1 MSRNLQ
7 KFQSNIDSVSLLKT
21 PKGVMF
27 DWDNTLVDSW
37 PLIQMA
43 IDNTMIKMNREP
55 WGLEKVRDEVH
66 KSMRESFPVIFGK
79 DWEEAGE
86 IYTECYRA
94 NHLQK
99 MLLLPNAKEFIEVL
113 ASKNILQFV
122 VSNKMGNSLRKEVK
136 NMQLDHLFFAIIG
149 ACDAIADKPSKHP
162 AELALLGCDL
172 DPKQDIIWFIGDTIA
187 DIECAVNAGCQP
199 ILYCDNI
206 DKISKT
212 IPEKM
217 LTSDDFMGE
226 FFNCRTNDYFLKK
239 LPIIIGYNQ
248 LIKTTSLL

>member
-1 MSRNLQ
+1 MSQNLK
-7 KFQSNIDSVSLLKT
+7 KFQSNIDAVSLLKT

-43 IDNTMIKMNREP
+43 IDKTMVAMNREP

-66 KSMRESFPVIFGK
+66 KSMRESFPAIFGK
-79 DWEEAGE
+79 DWERAGE
-86 IYTECYRA
+86 IYAQTYRA

-99 MLLLPNAKEFIEVL
+99 MLLLPNAKEFLELL

-122 VSNKMGNSLRKEVK
+122 VSNKMGNSLRTEVK
-136 NMQLDHLFFAIIG
+136 NMGLEELFFAIIG
-149 ACDAIADKPSKHP
+149 ACDAIADKPSKYP

-172 DPKQDIIWFIGDTIA
+172 DVKKDVIWFIGDTIA

-217 LTSDDFMGE
+217 LLSDDFIL
-226 FFNCRTNDYFLKK
+226 DYFNLELDNHYLKK
-239 LPIIIGYNQ
+239 LPIVIGYNQ
-248 LIKTTSLL
+248 LIKAISLL